1 LPTPYC
7 LLANHFH
14 GILSHMLDLLTVGDI
29 KLDTFLLLPDASVM
43 CGLRDSNCKLC
54 VDYGKKIPVTT
65 MLSQIAG
72 TAPNVAIGVA
82 RFGKKTGVVSV
93 MGDDDIYDHAKR
105 FLKRHKVNTTHV
117 SGKPGLHSS
126 AATVVTYK
134 GESTQFVDH
143 VDVEYRLPDTV
154 KQADWVHI
162 SELGEGYLDLYRDA
176 IATKK
181 HHGTKISF
189 NPGAIQIEAGKSE
202 FFDLLRS
209 ADVLFLNMR
218 EAKTV
223 LKIEQEDDIRGILAG
238 LRSMGP
244 EVVVVTDGTKGAY
257 AFDGETMTSAPMF
270 PGKRIEAT
278 GAGDAFSSGFLGAM
292 LSGLSHDEALQY
304 ASVNAASA
312 VGAIGPTAG
321 LLSAKEIESALRQ
334 NTSYRTA
341 SL

>member
-1 LPTPYC
+1 
-7 LLANHFH
+7 
-14 GILSHMLDLLTVGDI
+14 MLDLLTVGDI

-43 CGLRDSNCKLC
+43 CDLHMPECKLC
-54 VDYGKKIPVTT
+54 VAYGKKIPVTT

-82 RFGKKTGVVSV
+82 KFGKKTGVVSI
-93 MGDDDIYDHAKR
+93 MGNDDVHDHAKR

-154 KQADWVHI
+154 KRASWVHI
-162 SELGEGYLDLYRDA
+162 SELGQGYANLYSDA
-176 IATKK
+176 IAVKK

-189 NPGAIQIEAGKSE
+189 NPGTIQIEAATSV
-202 FFDLLRS
+202 FFDLLRV
-209 ADVLFLNMR
+209 ADVAFLNMN
-218 EAKTV
+218 EARLV
-223 LKIEQEDDIRGILAG
+223 LKIKGGDDARSILAG
-238 LRSMGP
+238 LRAMGP
-244 EVVVVTDGTKGAY
+244 NVVVVTDGIKGAY
-257 AFDGETMTSAPMF
+257 AFDGHIMTSAPMF

-292 LSGLSHDEALQY
+292 LCGLSHDEALKY
-304 ASVNAASA
+304 ASVNASSV
-312 VGAIGPTAG
+312 VGAVGPTAG
-321 LLSAKEIESALRQ
+321 LLSLKDIQSILKKHP
-334 NTSYRTA
+334 SYQTKT
-341 SL
+341 L

>member
-1 LPTPYC
+1 
-7 LLANHFH
+7 
-14 GILSHMLDLLTVGDI
+14 MLDLLTVGDI

-82 RFGKKTGVVSV
+82 KFGRKTGVVSI
-93 MGDDDIYDHAKR
+93 MGDDDIHDHAKR

-154 KQADWVHI
+154 KRASWVHI
-162 SELGEGYLDLYRDA
+162 SELGEGYANLYRDA
-176 IATKK
+176 IAAKK

-189 NPGAIQIEAGKSE
+189 NPGTIQIQEAKSV
-202 FFDLLRS
+202 FYDLLRS
-209 ADVLFLNMR
+209 ADVAFLNMN
-218 EAKTV
+218 EARLV
-223 LKIEQEDDIRGILAG
+223 LKIKGDDARGILAG
-238 LRSMGP
+238 LRAMGP
-244 EVVVVTDGTKGAY
+244 NVVVVTDGIKGAY
-257 AFDGETMTSAPMF
+257 AFDGQTMTSAPMF
-270 PGKRIEAT
+270 PGKRVEAT

-292 LSGLSHDEALQY
+292 LCGLSHDEALKY
-304 ASVNAASA
+304 ASVNAASV
-312 VGAIGPTAG
+312 VGAVGPTAG
-321 LLSAKEIESALRQ
+321 LLSLNEIHSTLKKHQ
-334 NTSYRTA
+334 NYQTKT
-341 SL
+341 L